1 MAAGGE
7 ALRHFHLNHTFQW
20 FPPPLLLRFSG
31 ALSAEWEGG
40 GEGGKGVIKEERA
53 LNVNM
58 RGRSSNVTV
67 SIPEA

>member
-31 ALSAEWEGG
+31 ALSAEW
-40 GEGGKGVIKEERA
+40 GGKGVVKEERV
-53 LNVNM
+53 LNINM
-58 RGRSSNVTV
+58 CGRSSNVTV